1 MAVAKSARPT
11 VQRPDKPAKSTQTS
25 MPARLKPGEVMPN
38 FESMFTPDGD
48 DQLDYPYPPG
58 ANAEGNVEYEL
69 SEALQRIKAE
79 KAARREQYRVLT
91 DPNFY
96 LVVCFQSAV
105 QRDEFMEKAGWTD
118 LGFPY
123 VDGLRLARQLGV
135 DVQPVPMPRKQVR
148 AAPRSLRETESIG
161 RKPGKE

>member
-1 MAVAKSARPT
+1 MAVSKAARPT
-11 VQRPDKPAKSTQTS
+11 VQRPAKPVKAAQPAKASR
-25 MPARLKPGEVMPN
+25 PKPGEVMPS

-48 DQLDYPYPPG
+48 GEIEYPDGLDPQG
-58 ANAEGNVEYEL
+58 MVEHEL
-69 SEALQRIKAE
+69 SEALLRIKAE
-79 KAARREQYRVLT
+79 KAARREQYRVIT
-91 DPNFY
+91 DPNFF

-123 VDGLRLARQLGV
+123 VDGLRLARQMGV
-135 DVQPVPMPRKQVR
+135 DVQPIHLPRKQVR
-148 AAPRSLRETESIG
+148 AAPKALRDTAHTG